1 MRSNIELTE
10 AHISAFNPCLE
21 SRSYLLGK
29 TPEQAWNDCERG
41 DWMLW
46 IAAKQNV
53 DLRILTLAK
62 ARCARLVEH
71 LMRDQRSIDAL
82 NIAERFGNCD
92 ATIEELNAAA
102 DAAGYAAADAAADAA
117 AAAADHD
124 AAYAAVA
131 AAYAADSAYAAAYA
145 AADARNEILKK
156 CADICR
162 DTIPFSEL
170 KIEGYHESA

>member
-10 AHISAFNPCLE
+10 
-21 SRSYLLGK
+21 
-29 TPEQAWNDCERG
+29 QAWRECERG
-41 DWMLW
+41 DFMLW
-46 IAAKQNV
+46 IAKRRNV

-62 ARCARLVEH
+62 ARCARLAGN
-71 LMRDQRSIDAL
+71 LIKDQRSIEEL
-82 NIAERFGNCD
+82 EFGNSD

-102 DAAGYAAADAAADAA
+102 YAA
-117 AAAADHD
+117 
-124 AAYAAVA
+124 
-131 AAYAADSAYAAAYA
+131 
-145 AADARNEILKK
+145 ARNEILKK